1 MAPPCQEPFAI
12 IRTGNPRARVRLL
25 KQHGSEDSSMQFRR
39 HLWHDDPTLRQEEV
53 DDDDDDPDDDVDDE
67 DDAEDDDLDDDLD
80 DDDDDD
86 DFDEDDDGFD
96 ADTTE
101 GERSEEHTSELQS
114 PVH

>member
-1 MAPPCQEPFAI
+1 MAPPCRGPFAI

-39 HLWHDDPTLRQEEV
+39 HLWHDDPTLRQEEL
-53 DDDDDDPDDDVDDE
+53 DDDVDDDVVDDE
-67 DDAEDDDLDDDLD
+67 DDEDE
-80 DDDDDD
+80 

-101 GERSEEHTSELQS
+101 GEGEEDGDEDDDDDLDDDELD
-114 PVH
+114 

>member
-1 MAPPCQEPFAI
+1 MAPPCREPFAI

-67 DDAEDDDLDDDLD
+67 DDEDEDDDLDDDDLDDDDLDED
-80 DDDDDD
+80 DDDDDEE
-86 DFDEDDDGFD
+86 EDD
-96 ADTTE
+96 E
-101 GERSEEHTSELQS
+101 
-114 PVH
+114 